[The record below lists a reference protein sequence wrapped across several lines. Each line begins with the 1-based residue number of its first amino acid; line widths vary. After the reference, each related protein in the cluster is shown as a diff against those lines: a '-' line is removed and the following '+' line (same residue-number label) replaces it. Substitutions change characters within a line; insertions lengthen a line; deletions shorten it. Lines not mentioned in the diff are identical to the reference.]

1 MHPTRS
7 AQVHQQRRIRDRA
20 SNSDSYDFFNMLT
33 SPELL
38 DQVEILLPDHRERL
52 FPPTE
57 TLSMFLAQALS
68 SDRSCQRAVNDA
80 AIKRL
85 LSGFTACSTHTGGY
99 CRARQRLPVKMV
111 STLVR
116 KSGQLMTETALD
128 AWHWQGRPVRL
139 VDGTTVSMPDTQANQ
154 ASYPQSRSQKP
165 GLGYPLCRM
174 AGITCLGSGVL
185 LDAAIG
191 RYRGKGADEQSL
203 LRSMLDTLKRGDI
216 LLGDAFYATYFL
228 LCDLQQRGVDAVFEQ
243 YGARK
248 RSTDF
253 RCGERLGQRDHLIEI
268 SKPKRKPGWMMQA
281 DYDQAPDILKV
292 RELQAG
298 GKIMV
303 TTLLCA
309 NKTPKV
315 ALKHLYRSRWHVE
328 LDLRNIKAT
337 LGLGVLSCKTP
348 AMAEKKIWVYL
359 LAYNLIRMIMAQA
372 AIHTQQLPRELS
384 FKHSL
389 QLWLAW
395 GASKHDTDPSV
406 LLVLIAQQRV
416 GKRPGRVEPRALK
429 RRPKPYPLLSQ
440 PRQLARQQVLEYGHP
455 KNVK

>member
-38 DQVEILLPDHRERL
+38 DQVEVLLPDHRERL

-68 SDRSCQRAVNDA
+68 SDRSCQRAVTDA

-85 LSGFTACSTHTGGY
+85 LSGFTACRTHTGGY

-165 GLGYPLCRM
+165 GLGCPLCRM

-253 RCGERLGQRDHLIEI
+253 RCGL
-268 SKPKRKPGWMMQA
+268 PGV
-281 DYDQAPDILKV
+281 PPSTIPT
-292 RELQAG
+292 LQF
-298 GKIMV
+298 
-303 TTLLCA
+303 CW
-309 NKTPKV
+309 
-315 ALKHLYRSRWHVE
+315 Y
-328 LDLRNIKAT
+328 
-337 LGLGVLSCKTP
+337 
-348 AMAEKKIWVYL
+348 
-359 LAYNLIRMIMAQA
+359 
-372 AIHTQQLPRELS
+372 
-384 FKHSL
+384 
-389 QLWLAW
+389 
-395 GASKHDTDPSV
+395 
-406 LLVLIAQQRV
+406 
-416 GKRPGRVEPRALK
+416 
-429 RRPKPYPLLSQ
+429 
-440 PRQLARQQVLEYGHP
+440 
-455 KNVK
+455 